1 MTNLSA
7 LSSKLTRRQFS
18 WDAFVLL
25 IVTFWLSSSVLL
37 DFLMMPMMY
46 ESGMMS
52 TPGFA
57 TAGYSLFWVFNRVEI
72 LCAAAILTGL
82 LVLRQDRSEYDVVAS
97 GSRSRWALWLSG
109 GLFAIALIYTYLLT
123 PQMSA
128 LGLNLSGLNLSG
140 NSSDFVAPQMNLMHV
155 VYWGLEALKLVGA
168 GLLIK
173 LCYRDMVDS
182 L

>member
-1 MTNLSA
+1 MTNISN
-7 LSSKLTRRQFS
+7 LSSKLSRRQFS

-37 DFLMMPMMY
+37 DFVMMPMMY

-52 TPGFA
+52 TPDFA
-57 TAGYSLFWVFNRVEI
+57 TAGYSMFWVFNRVEM
-72 LCAAAILTGL
+72 LCAASILTGL
-82 LVLRQDRSEYDVVAS
+82 LVLRQNRSEYEVIAS

-109 GLFAIALIYTYLLT
+109 ALLAIALTYTYLLT

-128 LGLNLSGLNLSG
+128 LGLNLSGELSAP
-140 NSSDFVAPQMNLMHV
+140 VPQMNLMHV
-155 VYWGLEALKLVGA
+155 LYWGLESLKLVGA

-173 LCYRDMVDS
+173 LCYRDMADS

>member
-1 MTNLSA
+1 MTNISN
-7 LSSKLTRRQFS
+7 LSSKLSRRQFS

-25 IVTFWLSSSVLL
+25 ILTFWLSSSVLL
-37 DFLMMPMMY
+37 DFVMMPMMY

-57 TAGYSLFWVFNRVEI
+57 TAGYSLFWVFNRVEM

-82 LVLRQDRSEYDVVAS
+82 LVLRQNRSQYDVIAS

-109 GLFAIALIYTYLLT
+109 ALFAIALTYTYLLT
-123 PQMSA
+123 PQISG
-128 LGLNLSGLNLSG
+128 LGLNLSGGLSKG
-140 NSSDFVAPQMNLMHV
+140 VLSSQMSLMHGL
-155 VYWGLEALKLVGA
+155 YWALEALKLVAA
-168 GLLIK
+168 GLLVK
-173 LCYRDMVDS
+173 LCYRDMANS

>member
-1 MTNLSA
+1 MANLSN
-7 LSSKLTRRQFS
+7 LSSKLSRRQFS

-52 TPGFA
+52 TPDFA

-72 LCAAAILTGL
+72 LCGAAILTGL
-82 LVLRQDRSEYDVVAS
+82 LVLRQNRNKYDVIAS

-109 GLFAIALIYTYLLT
+109 ALFAIALAYTYLLT

-128 LGLNLSGLNLSG
+128 LGLNLSGE
-140 NSSDFVAPQMNLMHV
+140 SSDFVAPQMTLMHV
-155 VYWGLEALKLVGA
+155 AYWGLEALKLLGA

-173 LCYRDMVDS
+173 LCYRDMADS
-182 L
+182 LA

>member
-1 MTNLSA
+1 MTNLSN
-7 LSSKLTRRQFS
+7 LSSKLSRRQFS

-46 ESGMMS
+46 ESGMMD

-57 TAGYSLFWVFNRVEI
+57 TAGYSMFWVFNRVEI

-82 LVLRQDRSEYDVVAS
+82 LVLRQDRSESDVIAS
-97 GSRSRWALWLSG
+97 GSRSRWALGLSG
-109 GLFAIALIYTYLLT
+109 ALFAIALAYTYLLT

-128 LGLNLSGLNLSG
+128 LGLNLSGE
-140 NSSDFVAPQMNLMHV
+140 SSDFVAPQMNMMHV
-155 VYWGLEALKLVGA
+155 VYWTLEALKLACA

-173 LCYRDMVDS
+173 LCYRDMANS

>member
-1 MTNLSA
+1 MTNISN
-7 LSSKLTRRQFS
+7 LSSKLSRRQFS

-25 IVTFWLSSSVLL
+25 VVTFWLSSSVLL

-82 LVLRQDRSEYDVVAS
+82 LVLRQDRSEYDVIAS

-109 GLFAIALIYTYLLT
+109 ALFAIALIYTYALT

-128 LGLNLSGLNLSG
+128 LGLNLSGEF
-140 NSSDFVAPQMNLMHV
+140 SDFVAPQMNLMHV
-155 VYWGLEALKLVGA
+155 LYWGLEALKLVGA
-168 GLLIK
+168 GLLLK
-173 LCYRDMVDS
+173 LCYRDLADS
-182 L
+182 LA

>member
-1 MTNLSA
+1 MANLSN
-7 LSSKLTRRQFS
+7 LSSKLSQRQFS

-37 DFLMMPMMY
+37 DFVMMPMMY

-52 TPGFA
+52 TPDFP
-57 TAGYSLFWVFNRVEI
+57 TAGYSLFWVFNRVEM

-82 LVLRQDRSEYDVVAS
+82 LVLRQNRSQYDVIDS

-109 GLFAIALIYTYLLT
+109 ALLAIAFTYTYLLT

-128 LGLNLSGLNLSG
+128 LGLNLSGGL
-140 NSSDFVAPQMNLMHV
+140 SDFATPQMNLMHAL
-155 VYWGLEALKLVGA
+155 YWGLEALKLVAA
-168 GLLIK
+168 GLLVK
-173 LCYRDMVDS
+173 LCYRDMANS

>member
-1 MTNLSA
+1 MANLSN
-7 LSSKLTRRQFS
+7 LSSKLSRRQFS

-46 ESGMMS
+46 GSGMMS
-52 TPGFA
+52 TPDFA
-57 TAGYSLFWVFNRVEI
+57 TAGYSMFWVFNRVEI
-72 LCAAAILTGL
+72 LCGAAILTGL
-82 LVLRQDRSEYDVVAS
+82 LVLRQNRSEYDVIAS

-109 GLFAIALIYTYLLT
+109 ALFAIALIYTYLLT

-128 LGLNLSGLNLSG
+128 LGLNLSGEF
-140 NSSDFVAPQMNLMHV
+140 SDFVAPQMNLMHV
-155 VYWGLEALKLVGA
+155 AYWGLEALKLMGA

-182 L
+182 LA

>member
-1 MTNLSA
+1 MTNISN
-7 LSSKLTRRQFS
+7 LSSKLSQRQFS

-25 IVTFWLSSSVLL
+25 IVTFWLSCSVLL

-46 ESGMMS
+46 ESGMMN

-57 TAGYSLFWVFNRVEI
+57 TAGYSMFWVFNRVEI

-82 LVLRQDRSEYDVVAS
+82 LGLRQNRSKYEVIAS

-109 GLFAIALIYTYLLT
+109 ALFAIALTYTYLLT

-128 LGLNLSGLNLSG
+128 LGLNLSGEF
-140 NSSDFVAPQMNLMHV
+140 SDPVAPQMDLMHAL
-155 VYWGLEALKLVGA
+155 YWGLESLKLVGA

-173 LCYRDMVDS
+173 LCYRDMADS